1 MTIEKLNNKQI
12 TITFSEVLNDF
23 GMQRLVD
30 FVKYIE
36 ITSKANVKQKDIDDL
51 ANEVN
56 ENWWIKNK
64 DRFIKK

>member
-30 FVKYIE
+30 FVKFIE
-36 ITSKANVKQKDIDDL
+36 MTSKANVKQKDIDDL

-64 DRFIKK
+64 DRFFC

>member
-12 TITFSEVLNDF
+12 TITFSEVWNDF

-36 ITSKANVKQKDIDDL
+36 ITSKSNLKQKDIDDL